1 MTDFIFKMALSDTY
15 DFSAK
20 ISLVSYLY
28 AVFGTLIV
36 SFIVSKVLAKKVTKI
51 DMVTSLKGNE

>member
-1 MTDFIFKMALSDTY
+1 MSDTY

-36 SFIVSKVLAKKVTKI
+36 SFIVSKAKVLAKKVTKI
-51 DMVTSLKGNE
+51 DMVTSLKENE